1 MVIIVM
7 SVILLENFEK
17 PLLYSL
23 ENFSTKVW
31 EHVSLLC
38 TKYILYIQSTKYIL
52 YYSIPLLPLCG
63 GLGVDGGE
71 GESSIITDDEGS
83 SANIYKNRKKNLL

>member
-38 TKYILYIQSTKYIL
+38 TKYIL

>member
-1 MVIIVM
+1 M
-7 SVILLENFEK
+7 SVC
-17 PLLYSL
+17 S
-23 ENFSTKVW
+23 
-31 EHVSLLC
+31 C
-38 TKYILYIQSTKYIL
+38 T

-83 SANIYKNRKKNLL
+83 SANIYKNRKKNFLWMDIQLQLTTKRRWIQSSIIRLSIPYIH